1 LTRQGVERESEV
13 DRLQSVRRALGV
25 LEALA
30 VRPGGATPKEL
41 SQALNLHVSTCY
53 RLLNT
58 LVSAGYA
65 TRPPGSGLFRLGP
78 RVAYLHHHF
87 LAATQPPAA
96 VVPFVHA
103 LQLATGETTM
113 FAELDGDDIV
123 ATEIVL
129 GSRPA
134 AVPGYVG
141 FSAPAHLTV
150 SGRSILAWL
159 TPAQIEG
166 YIDRQTDSSALPFPP
181 TSPNRLRTELNQIRH
196 AGYAVDRCEG
206 HPDFGRIAAP
216 VLNQDDV
223 VGSVC
228 IVAPCARFRKEEANL
243 ITVILAVAR
252 AISDLLTETLQPNGP
267 ANSEL
272 PEPEAATQAAIEAA
286 LAMITESMSRVG

>member
-1 LTRQGVERESEV
+1 M
-13 DRLQSVRRALGV
+13 

-113 FAELDGDDIV
+113 FAELNGDDIV

-150 SGRSILAWL
+150 SGRSMLAWL

-166 YIDRQTDSSALPFPP
+166 YIDRQTDSSTSFPL
-181 TSPNRLRTELNQIRH
+181 TSPSRLRTELNQIRQ

-206 HPDFGRIAAP
+206 HPDVGRIAAP

-243 ITVILAVAR
+243 ITVTLAVAR
-252 AISDLLTETLQPNGP
+252 AISDLLTESAEPHGA

-272 PEPEAATQAAIEAA
+272 PEPEAATQAAIEAV
-286 LAMITESMSRVG
+286 LAMVTESMSRVG

>member
-1 LTRQGVERESEV
+1 MTNIDRGPEV
-13 DRLQSVRRALGV
+13 DRLQSVQRALGV

-30 VRPGGATPKEL
+30 VRPSGATPKQL
-41 SQALNLHVSTCY
+41 SQALDLHLSTCY

-65 TRPPGSGLFRLGP
+65 TRLPGSGLFRLGP
-78 RVAYLHHHF
+78 RVAYLNHHF
-87 LAATQPPAA
+87 VAATRPPAA
-96 VVPFVHA
+96 VVSFVHA

-134 AVPGYVG
+134 ALPGYVG

-150 SGRSILAWL
+150 SGRSLLAWL

-166 YIDRQTDSSALPFPP
+166 YIDRQANSSASPFPL
-181 TSPNRLRTELNQIRH
+181 TSPGRLRTELNQIRH

-206 HPDFGRIAAP
+206 HPDVGRIAAP
-216 VLNQDDV
+216 VLNQDHV

-243 ITVILAVAR
+243 ITVILAGAR
-252 AISDLLTETLQPNGP
+252 AMSDLLTESSQPTGP

-272 PEPEAATQAAIEAA
+272 PEPEAATQAAIEAV
-286 LAMITESMSRVG
+286 LAMVTESMSRVG